1 MAEKRDVK
9 SAPAA
14 GSRPDPAATAAAGAT
29 GKKEGATAS
38 APEGRTS
45 APPRGDSL
53 PAGEDINDAS
63 DRGRERPATPSAQ
76 ADIDAWRR
84 RIDVIDEQ
92 LMRLLNS
99 RSACAVEIGK
109 VKRMLGL
116 PVYSPEREAW
126 ILDRVM
132 RENPGPLDPTAVRRV
147 FERIIDESR
156 RLERLAVDKEKVE
169 PKE

>member
-9 SAPAA
+9 A
-14 GSRPDPAATAAAGAT
+14 GTGGPGGAAAPPGSTSEAT
-29 GKKEGATAS
+29 
-38 APEGRTS
+38 
-45 APPRGDSL
+45 DSL
-53 PAGEDINDAS
+53 RRRAEDGA
-63 DRGRERPATPSAQ
+63 
-76 ADIDAWRR
+76 IDEWRR
-84 RIDVIDEQ
+84 RIDIIDEQ

-109 VKRMLGL
+109 VKRSLGL

-126 ILDRVM
+126 ILERVM

-156 RLERLAVDKEKVE
+156 RLERLAVDQEGTTKKE
-169 PKE
+169 

>member
-1 MAEKRDVK
+1 MAQKRDLK
-9 SAPAA
+9 
-14 GSRPDPAATAAAGAT
+14 ATAAPPAAPPS
-29 GKKEGATAS
+29 KSAEAAIDAKRRPAAD
-38 APEGRTS
+38 APEGRAS
-45 APPRGDSL
+45 AAPRGDSL
-53 PAGEDINDAS
+53 PAGEDEREAS
-63 DRGRERPATPSAQ
+63 DRGRERPATPRDL

-84 RIDVIDEQ
+84 RIDAIDEQ

-109 VKRMLGL
+109 VKRALGL

-126 ILDRVM
+126 ILERVM

-156 RLERLAVDKEKVE
+156 RLERMAVDKEGPA
-169 PKE
+169 PKKE